1 MGTYVCPE
9 MRIFQ
14 DIPSLW
20 HFMAEENDDKA
31 DLGTV
36 VGFDYALPSGNL
48 E

>member
-1 MGTYVCPE
+1 
-9 MRIFQ
+9 
-14 DIPSLW
+14 
-20 HFMAEENDDKA
+20 MAEENDDKA